1 MTKSRRSFFP
11 AVTLASAAAVA
22 GLTAESHAHDHG
34 PASVAQKP
42 SPAGGSGSGT
52 GAGHQAGHVP
62 AQNGAVPD
70 SYGQFL
76 SEMHS
81 GMDKMMR
88 DMHGD
93 PPSGDPDVDFL
104 AMMIPHH
111 WGATEMAR
119 LVLLHG
125 RDPLVREIA
134 EKILATQISEIEGM
148 RGRLAS
154 LKSDAQGYPSLTG
167 NRG

>member
-1 MTKSRRSFFP
+1 MTFTRRSFFP
-11 AVTLASAAAVA
+11 GVALASAAAS
-22 GLTAESHAHDHG
+22 GLGTQAHAHDHG
-34 PASVAQKP
+34 ASTTP
-42 SPAGGSGSGT
+42 SPAPGDPH
-52 GAGHQAGHVP
+52 AGHTPAGY
-62 AQNGAVPD
+62 QQ
-70 SYGQFL
+70 YL

-81 GMDKMMR
+81 GMDKMMA

-93 PPSGDPDVDFL
+93 APSGNPDVDFL

-125 RDPLVREIA
+125 QDPLVREIA
-134 EKILATQISEIEGM
+134 EKILSTQVSEIEGM

-154 LKSDAQGYPSLTG
+154 LKSDGQAYPSLTG

>member
-1 MTKSRRSFFP
+1 
-11 AVTLASAAAVA
+11 
-22 GLTAESHAHDHG
+22 
-34 PASVAQKP
+34 
-42 SPAGGSGSGT
+42 
-52 GAGHQAGHVP
+52 
-62 AQNGAVPD
+62 
-70 SYGQFL
+70 
-76 SEMHS
+76 
-81 GMDKMMR
+81 MMR

-93 PPSGDPDVDFL
+93 APSGDPDVDFL

-111 WGATEMAR
+111 WGATDMAR

-134 EKILATQISEIEGM
+134 EKILSSQVAEIEGM

-154 LKSDAQGYPSLTG
+154 LMSKTEGYPSLTG

>member
-1 MTKSRRSFFP
+1 MTISRRSFLP
-11 AVTLASAAAVA
+11 AVTLAGAAAAA
-22 GLTAESHAHDHG
+22 GLATQGHAHDHG
-34 PASVAQKP
+34 APAAQPP
-42 SPAGGSGSGT
+42 SPADP
-52 GAGHQAGHVP
+52 AGHHAGHVP
-62 AQNGAVPD
+62 AQAGTDPD
-70 SYGQFL
+70 SYQRFL

-81 GMDKMMR
+81 GMDKMML

-93 PPSGDPDVDFL
+93 APSGDPDIDFL

-154 LKSDAQGYPSLTG
+154 LKSNAQGYPSLTG